1 MNEYV
6 LPEANIAKKSRFSLI
21 WLIPLLAAL
30 IGSWLAFKY
39 YTEKGTMIVVNF
51 EQATGIEANKTP
63 VRYKD
68 VEVGMVKKVGLSPD
82 LNTVRVEVE
91 IYPDMENNLGPDTR
105 FWTVTPRITLR
116 GVSGLETLLSG
127 VNIGME
133 PGPGGNAKSE
143 YAGLSRQPSVDIQS
157 AGQSIV
163 LNAERLG
170 SLDIGSPV
178 YYRQIQVGEVTDYKL
193 NTNNQKVDIDV
204 FIFAP
209 YDEKIRTNSRF
220 WNASGFE
227 LDISTL
233 GVTAR
238 LESLTSL
245 LIGGIAFETNFDE
258 VGYPISGKSAFR
270 LYDGFKRAHQDT
282 ASENKLLYTLY
293 FDDTLHGLSEG
304 SDVKYRGIKMGQVEK
319 ISLTRGSENTTIRTQ
334 VKVAMYV
341 DRLSSTGSRLEAEKL
356 LRALVESGIRAQ
368 LTTDSI
374 VTGAQFISMV
384 TDTSQQNYQTLARL
398 GGNHDV
404 IFPNIPAKTSLLNFD
419 PSSVTNELNKAIG
432 TANSLLSSGDV
443 KKSLNHLSSTM
454 RSIDT
459 VTAEL
464 SRQGISGE
472 VMDLLKEANKTA
484 NGLTLALAD
493 ARKVM
498 GTVDG
503 VALNLEKS
511 ANKALIDAR
520 VMMQSAG
527 KAAASLSG
535 SASVLQKDA
544 SKAMIDAR
552 VMMQS
557 AGKAATSLSGSAN
570 VLQKDA
576 SKAMID
582 ARVMMQ
588 SAGKA
593 ATALTGTANVLQ
605 KDASKAMIDARVMM
619 QSASKAATSLSGSAD
634 VLQKDASKAMI
645 DARVMMQSAGKAAT
659 SLSGSADVLQK
670 DASKAM
676 IDARVMMQNAGK
688 AATALTDTA
697 NVLQKDAS
705 KAIIDARVMM
715 QKAGKAATAFTG
727 TANVLQKDASK
738 AMIDARIMM
747 QKAGKSVTVLQKDA
761 SKAMIDGRVMMQKVG
776 KTTETLGKDTTRTLW
791 HINKASLA
799 LEKGI
804 NSTMNEDSALQYH
817 FQQLINDLSEAASSF
832 SVLADTL
839 QRKPNALILG
849 K

>member
-1 MNEYV
+1 VNEYT
-6 LPEANIAKKSRFSLI
+6 LPEADIAKKSRFSLI

-39 YTEKGTMIVVNF
+39 YTEQGTLIVLNF
-51 EQATGIEANKTP
+51 EQALGIEARKTP

-68 VEVGMVKKVGLSPD
+68 VEVGMVRKVSLSPD
-82 LNTVRVEVE
+82 LKTVRVQVE
-91 IYPDMENNLGPDTR
+91 IYTDMENNLGPNTR
-105 FWTVTPRITLR
+105 FWAVTPRITLR

-133 PGPGGNAKSE
+133 PGPPGRAKQE
-143 YAGLSRQPSVDIQS
+143 YAGLSQQPSIDIQS
-157 AGQSIV
+157 AGQSLV
-163 LNAERLG
+163 LSADRLG

-178 YYRQIQVGEVTDYKL
+178 YYRQIQVGEVTGYKL
-193 NTNNQKVDIDV
+193 NSSNQKVDIDV

-227 LDISTL
+227 LDVSTL

-245 LIGGIAFETNFDE
+245 LIGGIAFETDFNE
-258 VGYPISGKSAFR
+258 VGYPLSGKSAFK

-293 FDDTLHGLSEG
+293 FDDTLQGLAEG
-304 SDVKYRGIKMGQVEK
+304 SDIKYQGIKMGQVEK
-319 ISLTRGSENTTIRTQ
+319 ISLTQDHDNASIRTQ

-341 DRLSSTGSRLEAEKL
+341 DRLSASGSRLEAEKL
-356 LRALVESGIRAQ
+356 LQALVKGGIRAQ

-374 VTGAQFISMV
+374 VTGAQFIAMV
-384 TDTSQQNYQTLARL
+384 PVPSKMDYQTLARL
-398 GGNHDV
+398 GGNNDV
-404 IFPNIPAKTSLLNFD
+404 IFPNTAAKTSLLNFD
-419 PSSVTNELNKAIG
+419 PSSVTSELNKAIG
-432 TANSLLSSGDV
+432 SANSLLSSNDV
-443 KKSLNHLSSTM
+443 KNSLTYLSSTM
-454 RSIDT
+454 RSIDSI
-459 VTAEL
+459 TAEL

-472 VMDLLKEANKTA
+472 VMELLKEANNTA
-484 NGLTLALAD
+484 SGLTLALAD
-493 ARKVM
+493 ARQVI
-498 GTVDG
+498 GNVG
-503 VALNLEKS
+503 
-511 ANKALIDAR
+511 
-520 VMMQSAG
+520 G
-527 KAAASLSG
+527 AAQT
-535 SASVLQKDA
+535 LQKDA

-582 ARVMMQ
+582 ARVMLQ

-593 ATALTGTANVLQ
+593 ATSLSGSATVLQ

-619 QSASKAATSLSGSAD
+619 QNAGKAASSLSGSANVLQKDASKAMLDARVMMQSAGKAATSLSGSAR

-659 SLSGSADVLQK
+659 SLTGSA
-670 DASKAM
+670 
-676 IDARVMMQNAGK
+676 
-688 AATALTDTA
+688 
-697 NVLQKDAS
+697 
-705 KAIIDARVMM
+705 
-715 QKAGKAATAFTG
+715 
-727 TANVLQKDASK
+727 
-738 AMIDARIMM
+738 
-747 QKAGKSVTVLQKDA
+747 TVLQKDA

-776 KTTETLGKDTTRTLW
+776 KTAEALGKDASRTLW

-799 LEKGI
+799 IEKGV
-804 NSTMNEDSALQYH
+804 NSTMSEDSALQYR

>member
-1 MNEYV
+1 MNEYI
-6 LPEANIAKKSRFSLI
+6 LPEADVARKSRFSLI

-39 YTEKGTMIVVNF
+39 YTERGTMIIINF
-51 EQATGIEANKTP
+51 EQASGIEARKTP
-63 VRYKD
+63 VKYKD
-68 VEVGMVKKVGLSPD
+68 VEVGMVRKVSLSPD
-82 LNTVRVEVE
+82 LNTVRVLVE
-91 IYPDMENNLGPDTR
+91 IYPDMENNLGPNTR

-133 PGPGGNAKSE
+133 PGPVGQAKKE
-143 YAGLSRQPSVDIQS
+143 YAGLNQRPNIDIQS

-178 YYRQIQVGEVTDYKL
+178 YYRQIQVGEVTGYKL
-193 NTNNQKVDIDV
+193 NPNNQRVDIDT

-209 YDEKIRTNSRF
+209 YHEKIRTNSRF

-245 LIGGIAFETNFDE
+245 LIGGVAFETDFDE
-258 VGYPISGKSAFR
+258 VGYPLTGKSAFK

-293 FDDTLHGLSEG
+293 FDDTLHGLTEG
-304 SDVKYRGIKMGQVEK
+304 SDVKYQGIKMGQVEN
-319 ISLTRGSENTTIRTQ
+319 ISLTQDHKNASIRTQ
-334 VKVAMYV
+334 VRVALYV
-341 DRLSSTGSRLEAEKL
+341 DRLSRNGSRLEAEKL
-356 LRALVESGIRAQ
+356 LQALVEQGIRAQ
-368 LTTDSI
+368 LTSDSI
-374 VTGAQFISMV
+374 VTGAQFIAMVENPDKKNLHVLTRLDSSYDVVFPSM
-384 TDTSQQNYQTLARL
+384 
-398 GGNHDV
+398 
-404 IFPNIPAKTSLLNFD
+404 PAKTSLLNFD
-419 PSSVTNELNKAIG
+419 PSSVTTELNKAIRS
-432 TANSLLSSGDV
+432 ANSLLGSGDV
-443 KKSLNHLSSTM
+443 KNTLTNLASTM

-459 VTAEL
+459 ITAEL

-472 VMDLLKEANKTA
+472 VMELLKEANKTA
-484 NGLTLALAD
+484 SGLTLALAD
-493 ARKVM
+493 ARKVI

-503 VALNLEKS
+503 VAQTLQKDAS
-511 ANKALIDAR
+511 KAMIDAR

-527 KAAASLSG
+527 KAATSLSS
-535 SASVLQKDA
+535 SANVLQKDA

-557 AGKAATSLSGSAN
+557 AGKAATSLSSSAG

-582 ARVMMQ
+582 ARVMLQ
-588 SAGKA
+588 S
-593 ATALTGTANVLQ
+593 T
-605 KDASKAMIDARVMM
+605 
-619 QSASKAATSLSGSAD
+619 
-634 VLQKDASKAMI
+634 
-645 DARVMMQSAGKAAT
+645 GKAAT
-659 SLSGSADVLQK
+659 SLSGTANVLQK

-688 AATALTDTA
+688 AATSL
-697 NVLQKDAS
+697 S
-705 KAIIDARVMM
+705 SS
-715 QKAGKAATAFTG
+715 AG
-727 TANVLQKDASK
+727 VLQKDASK
-738 AMIDARIMM
+738 AMIDARVMM
-747 QKAGKSVTVLQKDA
+747 QNAGKAATSLSSSAGLLQKDASKAMIDARVMLQSTGKAATSLSSSAGVLQKDASKAMIDARVMIQKAGKSATTLQKDA

-776 KTTETLGKDTTRTLW
+776 KTAEALQKDASRTLW

-799 LEKGI
+799 IEKGV
-804 NSTMNEDSALQYH
+804 NSTMSEDSALQYR

-839 QRKPNALILG
+839 QRKPNSLILG

>member
-1 MNEYV
+1 MSEYI
-6 LPEANIAKKSRFSLI
+6 LPEADLARKSRFSLI

-39 YTEKGTMIVVNF
+39 YTEQGTMIVINF
-51 EQATGIEANKTP
+51 EQASGIEARKTS
-63 VRYKD
+63 VKYKD
-68 VEVGMVKKVGLSPD
+68 VEVGMVRKVSLSPD
-82 LNTVRVEVE
+82 LKTVRVEVE

-116 GVSGLETLLSG
+116 GVSGLQTLLSG

-133 PGPGGNAKSE
+133 PGPAGSAKKE
-143 YAGLSRQPSVDIQS
+143 YAGLSQRPSIDIQS
-157 AGQSIV
+157 PGQPIV

-178 YYRQIQVGEVTDYKL
+178 YYRQIQVGEVTGYTL
-193 NTNNQKVDIDV
+193 NPNNQKVDVDV

-209 YDEKIRTNSRF
+209 YHDKIRTNSRF

-227 LDISTL
+227 LDVSTL

-238 LESLTSL
+238 LESITSL
-245 LIGGIAFETNFDE
+245 LIGGIAFETDFNE
-258 VGYPISGKSAFR
+258 VGYPITGKSAFK

-293 FDDTLHGLSEG
+293 FVDTLQGLAEG
-304 SDVKYRGIKMGQVEK
+304 SSIKYKGIKMGQVEK
-319 ISLTRGSENTTIRTQ
+319 ISLTQNQDNASIRTQ
-334 VKVAMYV
+334 VQVAIYV
-341 DRLSSTGSRLEAEKL
+341 DRLSPSGSRLEAEKL
-356 LRALVESGIRAQ
+356 LQALVSEGIRAQ

-374 VTGAQFISMV
+374 VTGAKFIALVQDPGKYSF
-384 TDTSQQNYQTLARL
+384 QTLGRL
-398 GGNHDV
+398 DSGYDV
-404 IFPNIPAKTSLLNFD
+404 VFPNLAAKTSLLNFD
-419 PSSVTNELNKAIG
+419 PSSVTTELNKAIRS
-432 TANSLLSSGDV
+432 ANSLLASGDT
-443 KKSLNHLSSTM
+443 KKTLKSLASTM
-454 RSIDT
+454 QSIDT
-459 VTAEL
+459 ITAEL
-464 SRQGISGE
+464 SRQGVSGE
-472 VMDLLKEANKTA
+472 VMTLLKEASKTA
-484 NGLTLALAD
+484 NGLTMALGD
-493 ARKVM
+493 ARTTIK
-498 GTVDG
+498 TVGG
-503 VALNLEKS
+503 VAQTLQKDAS
-511 ANKALIDAR
+511 KAMIDAR

-527 KAAASLSG
+527 KAATSLSG
-535 SASVLQKDA
+535 SAGVLQKDA

-557 AGKAATSLSGSAN
+557 AGKAATSLSGSAGA
-570 VLQKDA
+570 LQKDA

-593 ATALTGTANVLQ
+593 AT
-605 KDASKAMIDARVMM
+605 
-619 QSASKAATSLSGSAD
+619 SLSGSAG

-659 SLSGSADVLQK
+659 SLSGSAGVLQK

-676 IDARVMMQNAGK
+676 IDARVMLQKTGK
-688 AATALTDTA
+688 AATSL
-697 NVLQKDAS
+697 S
-705 KAIIDARVMM
+705 
-715 QKAGKAATAFTG
+715 G
-727 TANVLQKDASK
+727 TAGVLQKDASK
-738 AMIDARIMM
+738 AMIDARVMM

-776 KTTETLGKDTTRTLW
+776 KTAVTLQKDASRTLW

-799 LEKGI
+799 IEKGI
-804 NSTMNEDSALQYH
+804 NSTMSEDSALQYR
-817 FQQLINDLSEAASSF
+817 FQQLINDLGEAASSF

-839 QRKPNALILG
+839 QRKPNSLILG